1 MSRIIS
7 SPEEV
12 GAVISAVANFR
23 ASHYLAVSG
32 VTVLVYD
39 YLLCLPTEV
48 SFSSPIRRAQWL
60 TMDIDRPCLGLAFI
74 PSYNPL
80 LHDVAAIGTT
90 ELYGPPI
97 LLPPQAITYI
107 PATWIL
113 CIRVLAL
120 YQSSRWLR
128 YLVYGSLCLT
138 HLASLAVGSVAI
150 ESISD
155 SISYNRTVRECT
167 SHPPRLL
174 GGSLLVLLPIEIL
187 LVFLQLMHSIR
198 HRQFLEHV
206 SGVTLPILNAL
217 YIDGTMYFILV
228 FALRLWAG
236 LMLAIGTD
244 TLFFLPIF
252 AEYAFTSIA
261 ISRLFLH
268 LRIVARR
275 HLGRGDMEST
285 EALTSASISRV
296 ASPGDPFARRRPQSS
311 LILHMPVIE
320 RRTEIP

>member
-39 YLLCLPTEV
+39 YLLCLPTEIAHV
-48 SFSSPIRRAQWL
+48 WGSRLSLPITLYYMVRYLPIVWAIVG
-60 TMDIDRPCLGLAFI
+60 T
-74 PSYNPL
+74 Y
-80 LHDVAAIGTT
+80 HVAAIGTT
-90 ELYGPPI
+90 EFCRVY
-97 LLPPQAITYI
+97 LPVQMVAQAITYI

-311 LILHMPVIE
+311 LILHMPDRKSVV
-320 RRTEIP
+320 

>member
-39 YLLCLPTEV
+39 YLLCLPTEIAHV
-48 SFSSPIRRAQWL
+48 WGSRLSLPITLYYMVRYLPIVWAIVG
-60 TMDIDRPCLGLAFI
+60 T
-74 PSYNPL
+74 Y
-80 LHDVAAIGTT
+80 HVAAIGTT
-90 ELYGPPI
+90 EFCRVY
-97 LLPPQAITYI
+97 LPVQMVAQAITYI

-296 ASPGDPFARRRPQSS
+296 ASPDRKS
-311 LILHMPVIE
+311 VV
-320 RRTEIP
+320 